1 MHPTRRSF
9 PFPPMLFLLLW
20 LGSGAAL
27 ANEVDFDSHVVHY
40 NVINTTFLAP
50 EVARAYD
57 VRRSSTRALANV
69 VIMERGDSGMKPATA
84 TVTGQAVNLN
94 QQSRTL
100 QFREIREGDAIY
112 HLAEVPVRG
121 GEVLDFQIRIGVED
135 RTEPMEIRFRQ
146 TFFAD

>member
-1 MHPTRRSF
+1 MHPSRRSF

-20 LGSGAAL
+20 LGTGAAL

-40 NVINTTFLAP
+40 NVINTTFLSP

-69 VIMERGDSGMKPATA
+69 AIMERGDSGMKPATA

-94 QQSRTL
+94 QQARTL
-100 QFREIREGDAIY
+100 QFREIRDGEAIY

>member
-1 MHPTRRSF
+1 MHPSRRSF

-20 LGSGAAL
+20 LGTGAAL

-40 NVINTTFLAP
+40 NVINTTFLSP

-69 VIMERGDSGMKPATA
+69 AIMERGDSGMKPATG

-94 QQSRTL
+94 QQARTL
-100 QFREIREGDAIY
+100 QFREIRDGDAIY

-121 GEVLDFQIRIGVED
+121 GEVLDFQIRVVVED

>member
-1 MHPTRRSF
+1 MHPSRRSF

-20 LGSGAAL
+20 LGTGAAL

-40 NVINTTFLAP
+40 NVINTTFLSP

-69 VIMERGDSGMKPATA
+69 AIMERGDSGMKPATG

-94 QQSRTL
+94 QQARTL
-100 QFREIREGDAIY
+100 QFREIRDGEAIY

-121 GEVLDFQIRIGVED
+121 GEVLDFQIRIEVED

>member
-40 NVINTTFLAP
+40 NVINTTFLSP

-135 RTEPMEIRFRQ
+135 KTEPMEIRFRQ

>member
-40 NVINTTFLAP
+40 NVINTTFLSP

>member
-1 MHPTRRSF
+1 MHPSRRSF

-40 NVINTTFLAP
+40 NVINTTFLSP

-69 VIMERGDSGMKPATA
+69 AIMERGDSGMKPATA

-94 QQSRTL
+94 QQARTL
-100 QFREIREGDAIY
+100 QFREIRDGEAIY